1 MQFSIENFN
10 RCFSSLLLK
19 LSANNIKIANVVVRI
34 PPPTE
39 LGDDPINMSKLIII
53 FVASLKLVTS
63 IVCNPALVVAD

>member
-39 LGDDPINMSKLIII
+39 LGDEPINMSKLII

-63 IVCNPALVVAD
+63 IVCNPALLVVAD